1 MSRPRGVREQLKQAG
16 VWAADTVRLH
26 GLEGNEMEWEGVGDC
41 VVFTRQ
47 VRLICKR
54 SILTMPLR

>member
-26 GLEGNEMEWEGVGDC
+26 GLEGNEMEWEGVGGC

-47 VRLICKR
+47 VQIKLIR
-54 SILTMPLR
+54 ARVTDM